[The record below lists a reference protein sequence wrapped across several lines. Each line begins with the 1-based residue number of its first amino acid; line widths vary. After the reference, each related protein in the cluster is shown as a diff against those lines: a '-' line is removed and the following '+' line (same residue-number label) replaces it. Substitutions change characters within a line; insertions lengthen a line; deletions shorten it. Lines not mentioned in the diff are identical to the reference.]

1 MKRVAFYTLG
11 CKLNFSE
18 TSTLKRTF
26 TDHEYSI
33 TSFDQEADV
42 YVINTC
48 SVTQDANKDC
58 RKVVRRAQKNNPN
71 AFIAVVGC
79 YAQLEPEEIAAIDG
93 VDLVLGAKEKF
104 QIFDLV
110 PSFEKVN
117 QTIIHRSDVNEA
129 VDFHHAFSS
138 NDRTRAFL
146 KVQDGCDYKCA
157 FCTIPLA
164 RGKSRSPFLS
174 EVIDNAK
181 RVIDQGYQE
190 IVITGVNAGDFGKGN
205 GETFFDLL
213 SELDQL
219 EGLNRIRVS
228 SIEPNLLTEEI
239 IHLAAESKRFQP
251 HFHMPLQ
258 SGSDE
263 MLKLMR
269 RRYRSDLYRSRVE
282 LIKELMPHACIGVDV
297 ITGHPGETNE
307 LFQESFDFIHS
318 LSVSYLHVFTYSERP
333 NTYALDLSPI
343 VEIPERKARTHR
355 LRRLSAK
362 KRFEFDS
369 KFTDSTRFVLF
380 EEEEK
385 DGLMFGWTDNYIRV
399 AHPFIESL
407 VNQITPV
414 RLQKYHHEKNHFD
427 VNLVAFDTQLQS
439 IIL

>member
-18 TSTLKRTF
+18 TSTLKRSF
-26 TDHEYSI
+26 AENDFEI
-33 TSFDQEADV
+33 TSFDDEADV

-48 SVTQDANKDC
+48 SVTQDANRDC
-58 RKVVRRAQKNNPN
+58 RKVVRRAQKSNPN

-79 YAQLEPEEIAAIDG
+79 YAQLEPEEIAQIDG

-110 PSFEKVN
+110 PSFEKVS

-146 KVQDGCDYKCA
+146 KVQDGCDYKCS

-164 RGKSRSPFLS
+164 RGKSRSPLLADVL
-174 EVIDNAK
+174 ENAT
-181 RVIDQGYQE
+181 RVVEQGYQE
-190 IVITGVNAGDFGKGN
+190 VVVTGVNAGDFGKSN
-205 GETFFDLL
+205 GESFFDLMSAL
-213 SELDQL
+213 NEL
-219 EGLNRIRVS
+219 EGLHRIRVS
-228 SIEPNLLTEEI
+228 SIEPNLLNEDI
-239 IHLAAESKRFQP
+239 IRLAASSTKIQP

-263 MLKLMR
+263 MLRLMR
-269 RRYRSDLYRSRVE
+269 RRYRTDLYRERVE
-282 LIKELMPHACIGVDV
+282 LIKSLMPHACIGVDV
-297 ITGHPGETNE
+297 ITGHPGETDT
-307 LFQESFDFIHS
+307 LFQETVDFIQS
-318 LSVSYLHVFTYSERP
+318 LPVSYLHVFTYSERP
-333 NTYALDLSPI
+333 NTHALSLEPVID
-343 VEIPERKARTHR
+343 IPERKKRTHV

-369 KFTDSTRFVLF
+369 QYLDSIRPTLF

-399 AHPFIESL
+399 AHPYLDHL
-407 VNQITPV
+407 VNTIVPV
-414 RLQKYHHEKNHFD
+414 RLQNYREDAYHGHIGIEQMIS
-427 VNLVAFDTQLQS
+427 A
-439 IIL
+439 

>member
-18 TSTLKRTF
+18 TSTLKRSF
-26 TDHEYSI
+26 TEHEFEI
-33 TSFDQEADV
+33 TSFENEADV

-58 RKVVRRAQKNNPN
+58 RKVVRRAQKSNPN

-79 YAQLEPEEIAAIDG
+79 YAQLEPEEIAQIEG

-104 QIFDLV
+104 EIFDLV

-117 QTIIHRSDVNEA
+117 KTIIHRSDVNEA

-146 KVQDGCDYKCA
+146 KVQDGCDYKCS

-164 RGKSRSPFLS
+164 RGKSRSPLLS
-174 EVIDNAK
+174 EVVENAR
-181 RVIDQGYQE
+181 RVVDHGYQE
-190 IVITGVNAGDFGKGN
+190 VVVTGVNAGDFGKGN
-205 GETFFDLL
+205 DETFL
-213 SELDQL
+213 ELMSAL
-219 EGLNRIRVS
+219 NEIEGLNRIRVS
-228 SIEPNLLTEEI
+228 SIEPNLLNEDI
-239 IHLAAESKRFQP
+239 IRLAASSTKIQP

-263 MLKLMR
+263 MLKTMR
-269 RRYRSDLYRSRVE
+269 RRYRSDLYHERVS

-297 ITGHPGETNE
+297 ITGHPGETDE
-307 LFQESFDFIHS
+307 LFQESFDFIQS
-318 LSVSYLHVFTYSERP
+318 LPVSYLHVFTYSERP
-333 NTYALDLSPI
+333 NTHALEIQPSI
-343 VEIPERKARTHR
+343 EIPVRKKRTHL

-362 KRFEFDS
+362 KRFEFDQHHIES
-369 KFTDSTRFVLF
+369 IRPTLF

-399 AHPFIESL
+399 AHPYMDHL
-407 VNQITPV
+407 VNTIVPV
-414 RLQKYHHEKNHFD
+414 QLKNYRDDVYHGTIGIEQ
-427 VNLVAFDTQLQS
+427 LVSL
-439 IIL
+439 

>member
-26 TDHEYSI
+26 ADNNYSI
-33 TSFDQEADV
+33 TSFDEEADV

-58 RKVVRRAQKNNPN
+58 RKVVRRAQKTNPK

-93 VDLVLGAKEKF
+93 VDVVLGAKEKF
-104 QIFDLV
+104 TIFDLV
-110 PSFEKVN
+110 PSFEKVDK
-117 QTIIHRSDVNEA
+117 TIIHRSDVNEA

-164 RGKSRSPFLS
+164 RGKSRSPFLT
-174 EVIDNAK
+174 EVVDNAK
-181 RVIDQGYQE
+181 RVVDQGYQE
-190 IVITGVNAGDFGKGN
+190 VVVTGVNAGDFGKAN
-205 GETFFDLL
+205 NETFFDLL
-213 SELDQL
+213 SELDRL
-219 EGLNRIRVS
+219 EGLNRIRIS
-228 SIEPNLLTEEI
+228 SIEPNLLSEEI
-239 IHLAAESKRFQP
+239 IHLVATSKKLQP

-269 RRYRSDLYRSRVE
+269 RRYRTDLYRSRVE

-297 ITGHPGETNE
+297 ITGHPGETDV
-307 LFQESFDFIHS
+307 LFQETLDFIDS
-318 LSVSYLHVFTYSERP
+318 MPVSYLHVFTYSERP
-333 NTYALDLSPI
+333 NTHALELSPI
-343 VEIPERKARTHR
+343 IEIPQRKARTHR

-362 KRFEFDS
+362 KRFEFDVS
-369 KFTDSTRFVLF
+369 FLGTTRSVLF

-385 DGLMFGWTDNYIRV
+385 HGLMFGWTDNYIRV
-399 AHPFIESL
+399 SHPYVEPFVNKIES
-407 VNQITPV
+407 V
-414 RLQKYHHEKNHFD
+414 RLQSYNHKNQVFEGHLATYTKQ
-427 VNLVAFDTQLQS
+427 VIS
-439 IIL
+439 C